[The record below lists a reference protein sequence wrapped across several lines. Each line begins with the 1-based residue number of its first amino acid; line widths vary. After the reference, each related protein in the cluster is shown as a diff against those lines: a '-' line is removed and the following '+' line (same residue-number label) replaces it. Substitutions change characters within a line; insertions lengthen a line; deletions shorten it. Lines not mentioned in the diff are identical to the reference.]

1 MKTDL
6 TYLKQMSGGSEETIA
21 EMIGLF
27 IEQVQEISNE
37 MLAALS
43 NKEWSI
49 LSKLAHKAK
58 SSVSIMGMLDLAD
71 VLKKLE
77 LNAAAGKEIE
87 SYKAIVDKFVN
98 DCKIAEKE
106 LKEYTLAKK

>member
-6 TYLKQMSGGSEETIA
+6 TYLRQMSGGSEETIS
-21 EMIGLF
+21 EMIVLF

-37 MLAALS
+37 MLDAL
-43 NKEWSI
+43 NKKEWNI
-49 LSKLAHKAK
+49 LGKLAHKAK

-71 VLKKLE
+71 ELKKLE
-77 LNAAAGKEIE
+77 LNAGIGKNSE
-87 SYKAIVDKFVN
+87 SYKATVEKFVY

>member
-6 TYLKQMSGGSEETIA
+6 TYLKQMSGGSEEIIG

-37 MLAALS
+37 MLAALN
-43 NKEWSI
+43 NKEWNV

-58 SSVSIMGMLDLAD
+58 SSVSIMGMSELAEE
-71 VLKKLE
+71 LKKLE
-77 LNAAAGKEIE
+77 LNANGGKNIE
-87 SYKAIVDKFVN
+87 SYRTTVEKFVN

-106 LKEYTLAKK
+106 LTEYSLAKK